1 MFGELMSAVERS
13 QAELLEVVEM
23 GRRAAELRS
32 QAFIRDLETEIV
44 DLRKRSS
51 NLNQLVQSQDHF
63 TFFKV
68 YINCFFSR
76 DHFLSKVFLIE

>member
-1 MFGELMSAVERS
+1 MFGELMSAMERS

-32 QAFIRDLETEIV
+32 QAFIRDLEMEIS

-51 NLNQLVQSQDHF
+51 NLNQLAQSQDHF

-68 YINCFFSR
+68 YIHFFSVR
-76 DHFLSKVFLIE
+76 TTFA

>member
-1 MFGELMSAVERS
+1 MSAVERS

-32 QAFIRDLETEIV
+32 QALIRDLEMEIAN
-44 DLRKRSS
+44 LRKRSA
-51 NLNQLVQSQDHF
+51 NLSQLVQSQDHF

-68 YINCFFSR
+68 DFCQIFSVR
-76 DHFLSKVFLIE
+76 TAFA